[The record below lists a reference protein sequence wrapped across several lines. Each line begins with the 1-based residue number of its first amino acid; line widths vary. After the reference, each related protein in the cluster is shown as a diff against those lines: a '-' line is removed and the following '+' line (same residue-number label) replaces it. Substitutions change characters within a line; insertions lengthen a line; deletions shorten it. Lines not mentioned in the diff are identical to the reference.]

1 MSLLVTVVTRDS
13 TYVLLVLPP
22 LSTPSDLG
30 RVDSGGRGGGI
41 LGFPGTPLASPVL
54 LLVLLGFIGRLRIL
68 GGSRYESGCGALRSL
83 GVISAMVFS
92 RSLGLD
98 LVRSGVSGLTSS
110 EDLEISLLHV
120 GTRS

>member
-41 LGFPGTPLASPVL
+41 LGFPGAPFASPVL
-54 LLVLLGFIGRLRIL
+54 LFVLLGFIGRLGIL
-68 GGSRYESGCGALRSL
+68 GGSRCGSGCGALRSL
-83 GVISAMVFS
+83 GVIPAMIFP

-98 LVRSGVSGLTSS
+98 LVRSGVSRLVLPETTQM
-110 EDLEISLLHV
+110 SLPYV
-120 GTRS
+120 GT